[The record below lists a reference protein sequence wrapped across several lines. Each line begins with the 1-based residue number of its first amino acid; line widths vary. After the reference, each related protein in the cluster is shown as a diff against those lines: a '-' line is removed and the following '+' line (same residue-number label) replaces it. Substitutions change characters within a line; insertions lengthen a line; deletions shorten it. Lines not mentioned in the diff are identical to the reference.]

1 MIRNDEKNIM
11 SIPIGAQWRLSPP
24 RRLSPPSHGV
34 SEAGFSLPTW
44 DHPRTLLAAWIS
56 TLGFNSKMRSDDVFG
71 PRYTTL
77 PPRDGFGCL
86 EIRIIRIRI
95 R

>member
-1 MIRNDEKNIM
+1 MKKNIM